1 MTTTSPVAD
10 APPAVRTRKHTGR
23 WMGWAFVGPFMFVF
37 VLVFIAPVLYAF
49 YLSLFQNQMVGGD
62 RFVGAANYLQAL
74 ADPQFWDSVTRVAVF
89 LVVQVPIMLFLA
101 LFAALALDS
110 GRLRAASF
118 FRISI
123 FLPYAVPAVVATLMW
138 GFIYGP
144 RFGLFGSINDF
155 FGLNL
160 PEPLSAGWVLTAI
173 GNINTWEFTGYNMLI
188 FYSALKVI
196 PAELYEAANLDGAGP
211 LRVIRSIKLP
221 SIRGAIGIATIFS
234 VIGSFQL
241 FNEPNILKALA
252 PNSISSY
259 FTPNMYAFN
268 LSFAGQQFN
277 YAAAISIIMGVLT
290 VIVAYIV
297 QISGS
302 RKDA

>member
-1 MTTTSPVAD
+1 MTTTSTRAD
-10 APPAVRTRKHTGR
+10 ASGALKGRKRSGGWT
-23 WMGWAFVGPFMFVF
+23 GWAFVGPFMLVFMVVF
-37 VLVFIAPVLYAF
+37 VAPVLYAF

-62 RFVGAANYLQAL
+62 KFVGGANYLQAL
-74 ADPQFWDSVTRVAVF
+74 ADPQFWDSVIRVVVF
-89 LVVQVPIMLFLA
+89 LVVQVPFMLFLA
-101 LFAALALDS
+101 LSAALALDS
-110 GRLRAASF
+110 GRLHASSF
-118 FRISI
+118 FRISV

-144 RFGLFGSINDF
+144 RFGLFGSVNEF

-160 PEPLSAGWVLTAI
+160 PEPLSSSWVLAAI

-196 PAELYEAANLDGAGP
+196 PGELYEAANIDGAGP

-221 SIRGAIGIATIFS
+221 SIRGAIGIASIFS

>member
-10 APPAVRTRKHTGR
+10 APPTLRIRKNAGR
-23 WMGWAFVGPFMFVF
+23 WMGWAFVGPFMLVF
-37 VLVFIAPVLYAF
+37 VLVFIAPVLYTF

-62 RFVGAANYLQAL
+62 KFVGGANYLQAM
-74 ADPQFWDSVTRVAVF
+74 ADPQFWDSVIRVVVF

-110 GRLRAASF
+110 GRLRASSL
-118 FRISI
+118 FRISV

-155 FGLNL
+155 FGLDL
-160 PEPLSAGWVLTAI
+160 PEPLSANWVLVAI

-196 PAELYEAANLDGAGP
+196 PAELYEAANLDGAGTF
-211 LRVIRSIKLP
+211 RVIRSIKLP
-221 SIRGAIGIATIFS
+221 SIRGAIGIASIFS

>member
-1 MTTTSPVAD
+1 
-10 APPAVRTRKHTGR
+10 
-23 WMGWAFVGPFMFVF
+23 MGWAFVGPFMLVF
-37 VLVFIAPVLYAF
+37 VLVFIAPVLYTF

-62 RFVGAANYLQAL
+62 KFVGGANYLQAM
-74 ADPQFWDSVTRVAVF
+74 ADPQFWDSVIRVVVF

-110 GRLRAASF
+110 GRLRASSL
-118 FRISI
+118 FRISV

-155 FGLNL
+155 FGLDL
-160 PEPLSAGWVLTAI
+160 PEPLSANWVLVAI

-196 PAELYEAANLDGAGP
+196 PAELYEAANLDGAGTF
-211 LRVIRSIKLP
+211 RVIRSIKLP
-221 SIRGAIGIATIFS
+221 SIRGAIGIASIFS

>member
-10 APPAVRTRKHTGR
+10 ALTVVGSRKRAGR
-23 WMGWAFVGPFMFVF
+23 WTGWAFVGPFMIVFLLVF
-37 VLVFIAPVLYAF
+37 VAPVLYAF
-49 YLSLFQNQMVGGD
+49 YLSLFQNQMVGGVK
-62 RFVGAANYLQAL
+62 FVGGANYLQAL
-74 ADPQFWDSVTRVAVF
+74 ADPQFWDSVIRVVVF
-89 LVVQVPIMLFLA
+89 LAVQVPIMLFLA

-118 FRISI
+118 FRISV

-155 FGLNL
+155 FGMDL
-160 PEPLSAGWVLTAI
+160 PEPLSTNWVLAAI

-196 PAELYEAANLDGAGP
+196 PAELYEAANLDGAGTF
-211 LRVIRSIKLP
+211 RVISSIKLP
-221 SIRGAIGIATIFS
+221 SIRGAIGIASIFS

-290 VIVAYIV
+290 VVVAYIV